1 VGEGLFAT
9 FSGYRGKV
17 RCNLGQAPFRHAPP
31 AADYKAYDT
40 FAVLSNDT
48 PIEGM
53 QLTNL
58 TLADALASKTALVDF
73 TGI

>member
-1 VGEGLFAT
+1 
-9 FSGYRGKV
+9 
-17 RCNLGQAPFRHAPP
+17 
-31 AADYKAYDT
+31 
-40 FAVLSNDT
+40 VLSNDT

-58 TLADALASKTALVDF
+58 TLADALASKTAVVDF